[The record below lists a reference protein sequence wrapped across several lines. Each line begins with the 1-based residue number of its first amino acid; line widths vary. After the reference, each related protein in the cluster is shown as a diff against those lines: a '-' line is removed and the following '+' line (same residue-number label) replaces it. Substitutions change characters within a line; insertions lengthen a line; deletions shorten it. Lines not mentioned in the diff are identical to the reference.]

1 MEESQMT
8 HPQRSP
14 EWFQA
19 RVGRVT
25 GSSVGAILGLSPYQ
39 TRADVLRAMVRAYH
53 GAPSEFTGNVAT
65 AWGTAM
71 EPQARADYEMDT
83 TQGVKEAG
91 FVTFEDWLGASPDGY
106 IGRNGLV
113 EFKCPYGIRNESPT
127 KFKTLHD
134 QPHYNAQI
142 QVQLFVTNR
151 QWCHFYQW
159 TPYGSDFL
167 VCRRDNDWLATNIP
181 ALRQFH
187 AEYLSELDNEDHLAP
202 LRVTVDTPEAHKLVA
217 EYDQLAEAI
226 GLAEERK
233 KEVLG
238 MLVGLAGDRNAEVA
252 GRKLTKVE
260 KAGAVSYAKAIKALL
275 PKADLEPYRGA
286 ASSFWKL
293 S

>member
-19 RVGRVT
+19 RIGRVT

-39 TRADVLRAMVRAYH
+39 TRADVLRAMVRAHH

-83 TQGVKEAG
+83 CQDVEEAG

-106 IGRNGLV
+106 VGKEGLV
-113 EFKCPYGIRNESPT
+113 EFKCPYGIRNDNPP
-127 KFKTLHD
+127 KFKTLAE
-134 QPHYNAQI
+134 QPYYYAQI
-142 QVQLFVTNR
+142 QVQLFVTYKG
-151 QWCHFYQW
+151 WCHFHQW
-159 TPYGSDFL
+159 TPFGSEWAL
-167 VCRRDNDWLATNIP
+167 VERDNDWLATNIP

-238 MLVGLAGDRNAEVA
+238 LLVGLAGDQNAEVA
-252 GRKLTKVE
+252 GRKLTKVQ
-260 KAGAVSYAKAIKALL
+260 KAGAVSYKKALDHFA
-275 PKADLEPYRGA
+275 PKADTSAFKGKP
-286 ASSFWKL
+286 SSYWQL